1 LQLRFA
7 LKQYVSMEAIIDKK
21 LESGFVMLV
30 TLEGVKR
37 EVDVVDKGF
46 IDAVTF
52 ITRSWD

>member
-1 LQLRFA
+1 MQLRFA